1 MHTEEHFL
9 KHTTITRAMP
19 RVVILGGGQAG
30 LAAARTLLRRRPA
43 GVPLDVTVV
52 SRDTS
57 VVWNGLVSQVVSSTI
72 QPRDA
77 MLPLRRALP
86 GVTLYPH
93 EVESIDL
100 QRQRVTLKR
109 GPDRAPVR
117 LDYDFLVLALG
128 SSTDLS
134 RWPGVAEHAFGA
146 TTVGDAVRLRN
157 HVIRM
162 LDRASV
168 EEDAAERRRLL
179 TFVVAGSGFAG
190 VEIAFELNVLVRGA
204 LRFYPAIDP
213 DEVRTVLVTRSK
225 RILTALSRDLAEKA
239 LHRLRDA
246 GMDVRLRSGLAA
258 ATATSAITTTGERIP
273 TRTLV
278 AAVGQGANAIVES
291 LPVAQVGGRILCDR
305 HGRVPGWDGV
315 YAAGDAAAIAAH
327 EGGPPAPATV
337 TSARAQGRL
346 AAVNIVAELTGDV
359 PRTLDATQRELALL
373 GRGYGLVQW
382 RGVRRAGLLP
392 ALAWHL
398 AFLRAIPSWH
408 RRLTLLLSWAVSGSF
423 PRDLSVVPLDAA
435 TPARPVA
442 GPAGAGDA
450 QDAQDKVGS
459 ISGRGVDYP

>member
-1 MHTEEHFL
+1 MHTEEPFL
-9 KHTTITRAMP
+9 KNATITRAAP
-19 RVVILGGGQAG
+19 RVLILGGGQAG
-30 LAAARTLLRRRPA
+30 LAAARTLLRRQPA
-43 GVPLDVTVV
+43 GIPLDVTVV

-72 QPRDA
+72 QPTDA
-77 MLPLRRALP
+77 ILPLRRALP
-86 GVTLYPH
+86 GVTLHPH
-93 EVESIDL
+93 DVESIDL
-100 QRQRVTLKR
+100 QRQRVTLNR

-128 SSTDLS
+128 SGTDLS

-146 TTVGDAVRLRN
+146 RTVGDAVRLRN
-157 HVIRM
+157 HVIRT

-204 LRFYPAIDP
+204 LRFFPAIDP
-213 DEVRTVLVTRSK
+213 DEERTVLVTRSK
-225 RILTALSRDLAEKA
+225 RILTALAPELADKA
-239 LHRLRDA
+239 LQRLRDA
-246 GMDVRLRSGLAA
+246 GMEVRLRAGLAA
-258 ATATSAITTTGERIP
+258 ATATSAILTTGERIS

-291 LPVAQVGGRILCDR
+291 LPVAQQGGRIVCDR
-305 HGRVPGWDGV
+305 RGRVPGWQGV
-315 YAAGDAAAIAAH
+315 YAAGDAAAIATR
-327 EGGPPAPATV
+327 EDGPPAPATV

-346 AAVNIVAELTGDV
+346 AAYNILAELTGEA

-382 RGVRRAGLLP
+382 RGVRRAGFLP

-398 AFLRAIPSWH
+398 AFLRAIPSWQ
-408 RRLTLLLSWAVSGSF
+408 RRVTLLLSWAVSGVF
-423 PRDLSVVPLDAA
+423 PRDISVVVLDGGAA
-435 TPARPVA
+435 AKPVAAPDPAR
-442 GPAGAGDA
+442 DA
-450 QDAQDKVGS
+450 QGSRDKVGS
-459 ISGRGVDYP
+459 ISGRGVD